1 MKEEEEEEEA
11 FIIQRD
17 AAQVPHLGAGTNFQR
32 RCRFVRR
39 SQQQLQ
45 HSRVTTYSSQKRRC
59 CDHTHTL
66 ALPPDGD
73 GDPGGGGGPRPRWT
87 IRLLEGRR
95 AAVPPSQQSRGSG
108 GFLCRAPPGGSEHAA
123 SEVQVRPPAHGSQP
137 PPARGQIRK
146 GSRCPRASRVAA
158 ESKLSCFCFAC
169 APWFLIS

>member
-1 MKEEEEEEEA
+1 M
-11 FIIQRD
+11 
-17 AAQVPHLGAGTNFQR
+17 GAGTNFPR

-73 GDPGGGGGPRPRWT
+73 GDPGGGGPRPRWT